1 MMVRLF
7 TAGKLCSSTDYQDCI
22 PRFYVSVLTKDIF
35 QYLFR
40 DMGVAII

>member
-7 TAGKLCSSTDYQDCI
+7 TAEKMAKYLIYQDCI
-22 PRFYVSVLTKDIF
+22 PGFYVFVKKKDIF

-40 DMGVAII
+40 DMGVVMI